1 MTALAPRGTAQAV
14 VDLLWPRPDPYQDD
28 PVGWSTARRGAHL
41 WSKQREIAEAVRD
54 HRYVAVHAA
63 HDMGKSWIAAN
74 IIAWW
79 CDVHPPDEVFVVWTA
94 PTYPQVDAIIGRELR
109 AALADAGLA
118 DRYRLLG
125 DNRLFCGDRLI
136 GYGRKPADHDQAA
149 FQGIHAKYVLVVVDE
164 ACGVPRALWDAAD
177 ALVTNEHARLLAIGN
192 PDDPE
197 SHFAAVCN
205 PESREGRGWNVIG
218 LDGLESPNFTGEPVP
233 DELRALLLSP
243 TWVTERRERWGEESA
258 LYQAK
263 VRGRFARGAENA
275 VIPGWVVARARR
287 LEAGVDPAP
296 DGPLGGVLAV
306 DPARDG
312 ADMTAIVEAFRGE
325 VRIVGLLAEADT
337 ARIVEHVDGL
347 LGERPPNWKAVVDED
362 GLGGPIGD
370 MLRARGRNVL
380 GFRGGVRARR
390 PGRFANRKAEAWW
403 GAREALRDGLWRLPG
418 FDEGDLADD
427 LAVDLSTPKHELDAS
442 GRIAVE
448 KKQDVRKRL
457 GRSPDLGD
465 AVVMAITTPPD
476 EHSPGAHRPGRRRYV
491 SEAMRLRHDPH
502 PW

>member
-109 AALADAGLA
+109 AAIRDAGL
-118 DRYRLLG
+118 DGRLRLLG
-125 DNRLFCGDRLI
+125 DNRLFHGERLI

-149 FQGIHAKYVLVVVDE
+149 FQGIHAKHVLVVIDE

-205 PESREGRGWNVIG
+205 PESREGKGWHVIG
-218 LDGLESPNFTGEPVP
+218 LDGLASPNFTGEPVP

-243 TWVTERRERWGEESA
+243 TWVQERRERWGEDSA

-263 VRGRFARGAENA
+263 VRGRFAAGAENA
-275 VIPGWVVARARR
+275 VIPGWIVARARR
-287 LEAGVDPAP
+287 LEHGVDPNP
-296 DGPLGGVLAV
+296 DGPLGGVIAV

-312 ADMTAIVEAFRGE
+312 ADMTAIVEAYRGE
-325 VRIVGLLAEADT
+325 VRILGLLAESDT
-337 ARIVEHVDGL
+337 ARVVEHVDRL
-347 LGERPPNWKAVVDED
+347 LGDRPANWKAVVDED

-370 MLRARGRNVL
+370 MLRARGRRVV

-390 PGRFANRKAEAWW
+390 PARFTNRKAEAWW
-403 GAREALRDGLWRLPG
+403 TAREALRDGLWRLPG
-418 FDEGDLADD
+418 PDEGDLADD
-427 LAVDLSTPKHELDAS
+427 LAVDLSTPRHELDAA

-465 AVVMAITTPPD
+465 AVVMAITTTPD
-476 EHSPGAHRPGRRRYV
+476 EHHGGGRLRSGRGRV
-491 SEAMRLRHDPH
+491 SEALRIRHDPNV
-502 PW
+502 W